1 MKMNEPLVSA
11 IALPLPGA
19 DRLSLSVVI
28 PVYNEE
34 TGLAALFARLWHHT
48 TRPVMYGCGAA
59 LTPFMLKSA
68 CQGSASIPLILD
80 EYKPVE
86 LGPVR
91 TDLLLQTFR
100 LSYNQAMGATGGISR
115 GAATSSFRDVTQ
127 FEYSAPLVFMAESQ
141 ETQTAIV
148 QRTLPVSFTQRG

>member
-100 LSYNQAMGATGGISR
+100 LSYNQAMGATGRSGTTCVSR
-115 GAATSSFRDVTQ
+115 SSVMCGVKTPWSAVTDRK
-127 FEYSAPLVFMAESQ
+127 SV
-141 ETQTAIV
+141 V
-148 QRTLPVSFTQRG
+148 